1 MGGDADQNLLEEIAR
16 IGNGRSYVADDPAQ
30 VPQIF
35 AKETV
40 TASKS
45 AINEQPFPPHGRPAD
60 PGPLRDP
67 ARRGPVPAGLRRHP
81 AQADRR
87 GHPGHRDRAT
97 RSWPGG
103 ATAWA

>member
-1 MGGDADQNLLEEIAR
+1 MGGDADQPLLEEIAR
-16 IGNGRSYVADDPAQ
+16 LGNGRSYVADDPAQ

-45 AINEQPFPPHGRPAD
+45 AINEQPFPPTVIRATQVFR
-60 PGPLRDP
+60 RDP
-67 ARRGPVPAGLRRHP
+67 ARRGPVPAR
-81 AQADRR
+81 AMSS
-87 GHPGHRDRAT
+87 PGPSPRPRSSWPPSRET